1 VKVSKQ
7 RRKFAQQ
14 FGAHHIIDPTSEDV
28 VQKVKKLTKGYGA
41 DVGFDAAGVQI
52 AVDSA
57 IKAVRARGT
66 LVNIA
71 LWGAKRVALDMMDMV
86 FGERKYQAVV
96 TYTEGDFEAVIDAI
110 ATGKIQPKGMIT
122 KVIGVDQVDEGF
134 KALVEDKDNQV
145 RTETDLRSL

>member
-1 VKVSKQ
+1 M
-7 RRKFAQQ
+7 
-14 FGAHHIIDPTSEDV
+14 IDPTSQDV
-28 VQKVKKLTKGYGA
+28 VKEVKALTKGFGA

-52 AVDSA
+52 AVDGA

-71 LWGAKRVALDMMDMV
+71 LWGAKRVALDMMDMI

-110 ATGKIQPKGMIT
+110 DSGKIQPKGMIT
-122 KVIGVDQVDEGF
+122 KVLGIDQVDEGF
-134 KALVEDKDNQV
+134 KALVDDKDNQV
-145 RTETDLRSL
+145 SSLRCRDEIGLLTDRRSKFSFMSVS